1 MITTVTAQSDKD
13 ITMTANGV
21 QSYIKDYL
29 RSLRALLSD
38 VEPAEVERVVDIL
51 WECYQN
57 GCRLVL
63 CGNGGSA
70 ATASHLVCDFQ
81 KNVYLESGRAWE
93 VVALT
98 DSPSLLTAWGN
109 DTEYANV
116 FAGQARTWLRE
127 GDVLI
132 AISGS
137 GNSPN
142 VLAAVDVAN
151 AVGATSIGW
160 SGFGGGKL
168 AERARVNVIVSSPNM
183 QMIEDI
189 HMVLGHM
196 VYSALRD
203 RIKGL
208 IKE

>member
-1 MITTVTAQSDKD
+1 MSVVVAHGAKDLLMSTTGTQ
-13 ITMTANGV
+13 G
-21 QSYIKDYL
+21 YLRDYL
-29 RSLRALLSD
+29 YSLRALLSE

-51 WECYQN
+51 WECYQS
-57 GCRLVL
+57 GRRLVL

-98 DSPSLLTAWGN
+98 DSPSLLTAWSN

-137 GNSPN
+137 GNSAN

-151 AVGATSIGW
+151 AVGAISIGW

-168 AERARVNVIVSSPNM
+168 ATLAQVNVVASSKNM
-183 QMIEDI
+183 QMVEDI

-208 IKE
+208 IAG